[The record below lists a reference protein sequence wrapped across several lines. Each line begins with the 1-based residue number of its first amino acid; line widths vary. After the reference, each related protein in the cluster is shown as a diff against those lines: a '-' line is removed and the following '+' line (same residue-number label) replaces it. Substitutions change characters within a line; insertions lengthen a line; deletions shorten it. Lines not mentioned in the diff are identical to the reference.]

1 MTSVPFRRPGRP
13 TSVSSILKPAGLLF
27 LLLAGL
33 SWPTLF
39 PGFPTTFMAEVW
51 FYAVFALSADV
62 LMGYTGLFSLG
73 HAAFFGVGAY
83 TAALVGLN
91 VSSNVAIT
99 LPAAMLVAAGLGLLI
114 GIFVIRQSGVYFIM
128 LSFAFAQLVVAVAIT
143 WRSVT
148 GGTDGLS
155 GVPTPTLG
163 IGGATVSLRGEDASY
178 LFCFVVFVLAYVVLR
193 RIVSSPF
200 GLALQGIRENPDRML
215 ALGYA
220 VQRYKLAA
228 VVLSAAFAGLAGAL
242 SVAAT
247 RFASPGDLD
256 WSLSGLVMAMI
267 MMGGMG
273 RLVGAPIGALAILFI
288 QFALG
293 SFTMHWQFVLGL
305 IFIALVLVSV
315 NGLIGI
321 ADIGGERGRRLLA
334 TVASRAAG
342 RHLRAM
348 SETALPTDPN

>member
-1 MTSVPFRRPGRP
+1 MTTVRLLPSVRPNSLR
-13 TSVSSILKPAGLLF
+13 SIWKPLTLAAM
-27 LLLAGL
+27 LLAGVA
-33 SWPTLF
+33 WPAVM

-51 FYAVFALSADV
+51 FYAVFALSADI
-62 LMGYTGLFSLG
+62 LMGYAGLFSLG

-91 VSSNVAIT
+91 VSSNVAVT

-128 LSFAFAQLVVAVAIT
+128 LSFAFAQLVLAVAIT

-155 GVPTPTLG
+155 GIPAPTLG
-163 IGGATVSLRGEDASY
+163 IGGAIVSIRGEAASY
-178 LFCFVVFVLAYVVLR
+178 LLCFAVFVLAYAILR
-193 RIVSSPF
+193 RIVSSPY

-215 ALGYA
+215 ALGYS
-220 VQRYKLAA
+220 VQRYKLSA

-273 RLVGAPIGALAILFI
+273 RLMGAPIGALAILFI
-288 QFALG
+288 QFALD

-305 IFIALVLVSV
+305 IFVALVLVSI
-315 NGLIGI
+315 NGIIGI
-321 ADIGGERGRRLLA
+321 ADVGADRSRRLIA
-334 TVASRAAG
+334 TVLARRTRA
-342 RHLRAM
+342 RRT
-348 SETALPTDPN
+348 TAPRDDA